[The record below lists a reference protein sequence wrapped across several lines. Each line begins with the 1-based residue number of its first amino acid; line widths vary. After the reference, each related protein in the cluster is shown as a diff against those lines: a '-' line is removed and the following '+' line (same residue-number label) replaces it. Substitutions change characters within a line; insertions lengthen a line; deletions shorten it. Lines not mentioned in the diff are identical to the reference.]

1 MTENNEI
8 FTWEFTDKKGEVQNI
23 AFVSAG
29 EVPVGVIDD
38 AMLPENQN
46 RSNFIIMKEAAVSE
60 DDYTKLRL
68 MRSKEFKA
76 FLEAYNAAE

>member
-1 MTENNEI
+1 MTENNEY
-8 FTWEFTDKKGEVQNI
+8 FTWEFTDNKGEVQTVT
-23 AFVSAG
+23 FVSAG

-46 RSNFIIMKEAAVSE
+46 RSNFIIMKEAAKTEE
-60 DDYTKLRL
+60 DYNKLRL